1 MGSSSFYQRYS
12 LDKFSELLSGKSSL
26 QFQSGDSS
34 YAVGG
39 LTMEIGTFQ
48 KTGTGETVGD
58 PIRPD
63 FESAP
68 GGPLGYTPV
77 MWESVGGETAT
88 TMTVRYQ
95 TQ

>member
-1 MGSSSFYQRYS
+1 
-12 LDKFSELLSGKSSL
+12 
-26 QFQSGDSS
+26 
-34 YAVGG
+34 
-39 LTMEIGTFQ
+39 MEIGTFQ
-48 KTGTGETVGD
+48 KTGTGESPED

-63 FESAP
+63 FESGP

-95 TQ
+95 ITIPDDSTDTP

>member
-1 MGSSSFYQRYS
+1 
-12 LDKFSELLSGKSSL
+12 
-26 QFQSGDSS
+26 
-34 YAVGG
+34 
-39 LTMEIGTFQ
+39 MEIGTFQ
-48 KTGTGETVGD
+48 KTGSGESQED

-95 TQ
+95 SQ

>member
-1 MGSSSFYQRYS
+1 
-12 LDKFSELLSGKSSL
+12 
-26 QFQSGDSS
+26 
-34 YAVGG
+34 
-39 LTMEIGTFQ
+39 MEIGTFQ
-48 KTGTGETVGD
+48 KQGDGLSQETAF
-58 PIRPD
+58 RPD
-63 FESAP
+63 FETGP

>member
-1 MGSSSFYQRYS
+1 
-12 LDKFSELLSGKSSL
+12 
-26 QFQSGDSS
+26 
-34 YAVGG
+34 
-39 LTMEIGTFQ
+39 METGTFQ
-48 KTGTGETVGD
+48 KKGAGTQED

-95 TQ
+95 VGQPEPE

>member
-1 MGSSSFYQRYS
+1 
-12 LDKFSELLSGKSSL
+12 
-26 QFQSGDSS
+26 
-34 YAVGG
+34 
-39 LTMEIGTFQ
+39 METGTFQ
-48 KTGTGETVGD
+48 KKGDGTQED
-58 PIRPD
+58 PIQPD

-77 MWESVGGETAT
+77 MWESTGETAT

>member
-1 MGSSSFYQRYS
+1 V
-12 LDKFSELLSGKSSL
+12 E
-26 QFQSGDSS
+26 
-34 YAVGG
+34 
-39 LTMEIGTFQ
+39 TGTFQ
-48 KTGTGETVGD
+48 KTGSGETQED

-63 FESAP
+63 FETGP

>member
-1 MGSSSFYQRYS
+1 
-12 LDKFSELLSGKSSL
+12 
-26 QFQSGDSS
+26 
-34 YAVGG
+34 
-39 LTMEIGTFQ
+39 METGTFPKITENPDSEGNALGSQ
-48 KTGTGETVGD
+48 MN

-63 FESAP
+63 FSS
-68 GGPLGYTPV
+68 LGYQPV